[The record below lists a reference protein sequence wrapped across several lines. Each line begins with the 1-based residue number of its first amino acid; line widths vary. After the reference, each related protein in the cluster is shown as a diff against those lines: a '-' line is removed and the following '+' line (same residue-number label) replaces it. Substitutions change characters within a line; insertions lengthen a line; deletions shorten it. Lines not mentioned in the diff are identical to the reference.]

1 MCGIAGFVNK
11 KGKLADRSVL
21 AAMTH
26 VVRHRGPDGDGH
38 YICDNIALGHRRL
51 AIIDLSEAANQPMH
65 STNGRLTI
73 VFNGEIYN
81 YIEIRQ
87 ELQQLG
93 HQFRTQSD
101 TEVILEA
108 YAEWG
113 SDCVQHFN
121 GMWAFA
127 LYDQPRK
134 LLFCSRDRFG
144 VKPFYYVNN
153 GDVFAFGSEIK
164 QLLDFLPRREANRE
178 VLETFL
184 LTGLFEY
191 SEESFF
197 TGVKKLQPS
206 HNLFMNAMTGL
217 ISIERY
223 YEPALLELEGTGE
236 EELERRLLDIL
247 TSSVELRLRSD
258 VPVGTCLSGG
268 LDSSSI
274 ATLAASRY
282 NARTGNKFFGITAVS
297 SEAATDESGF
307 ARQIVNQ
314 NGMNWLTIRPTQKDF
329 ADALASMAYH
339 QDEPI
344 PTLSPMMQ
352 YFVMRKA
359 RENEIPVL
367 LDGQGADE
375 ILLGYIMY
383 FGMYLRSTLRERGV
397 TAAARELQQGL
408 LHNQSM
414 SLGAAIKYMVGVGT
428 PRMRYFRSRCQSAW
442 LKCASN
448 TPQVLLDGAAA
459 RGDLRSFQLNEIG
472 SATLPGL
479 LHYEDRNSM
488 AFSIETRL
496 PFLDYRLVELC
507 LSMPLRSKM
516 RDGWTKWTLR
526 RAMSGVLP
534 ESIAWRRDKI
544 GFEAPETQWMHEH
557 EEVIRQRILS
567 SELVRFVTHERIL
580 KPALRWMSPHQ
591 LWRLFSVAL
600 WSGQFGVC
608 ATGESTAAEPIEV
621 EAQSKEVR
629 MCTAESAEC

>member
-11 KGKLADRSVL
+11 TGKVADRSVL
-21 AAMTH
+21 AAM
-26 VVRHRGPDGDGH
+26 VYAVRHRGPDGEGH
-38 YICDNIALGHRRL
+38 YICGNIALGHRRL
-51 AIIDLSEAANQPMH
+51 AIIDLSDAALQPMH
-65 STNGRLTI
+65 STDGRLTI

-87 ELQQLG
+87 ELQLLG

-164 QLLDFLPRREANRE
+164 QLLDFLPRREANRDI
-178 VLETFL
+178 LTTFL
-184 LTGLFEY
+184 TTGLLEY
-191 SEESFF
+191 SEETFF
-197 TGVKKLQPS
+197 TGVKMLLPS
-206 HNLFMNAMTGL
+206 HNLFMNAITGL

-223 YEPALLELEGTGE
+223 YQPALLELEGASD
-236 EELERRLLDIL
+236 EELERRFLGIL
-247 TSSVELRLRSD
+247 TSSIELRLRSD

-268 LDSSSI
+268 LDSSAI

-282 NARTGNKFFGITAVS
+282 NTRTGNKFFGITSVS

-307 ARQIVNQ
+307 ARQIVDH
-314 NGMNWLTIRPTQKDF
+314 NGMNWLTIRPTAKDF
-329 ADALASMAYH
+329 AGSVESMLYH

-344 PTLSPMMQ
+344 PTLSPMMG
-352 YFVMRKA
+352 YFVMREA
-359 RENEIPVL
+359 RENGIPVL

-383 FGMYLRSTLRERGV
+383 FGMYLRSTLREQGV
-397 TAAARELQQGL
+397 AAAVRELQRGL
-408 LHNQSM
+408 LHNQRM
-414 SLGAAIKYMVGVGT
+414 SLGNAIKFMAAVGM
-428 PRMRYFRSRCQSAW
+428 PRLRYFRSRSQCAW
-442 LKCASN
+442 LKGNYN
-448 TPQVLLDGAAA
+448 TPQVLLDCDAA
-459 RGDLRSFQLNEIG
+459 RGDLRAFQRNEIG
-472 SATLPGL
+472 SATLPSL

-507 LSMPLRSKM
+507 LSLPLRSKI

-526 RAMSGVLP
+526 RAMSGILP

-544 GFEAPETQWMHEH
+544 GFEAPETQWLQEYD
-557 EEVIRQRILS
+557 ETLRQKILS
-567 SELVRFVTHERIL
+567 SELVRYVTHERTL
-580 KPALRWMSPHQ
+580 KSALSWMSPHQ
-591 LWRLFSVAL
+591 RWRLFSVAM
-600 WSGQFGVC
+600 WSGQFGVS
-608 ATGESTAAEPIEV
+608 ATGESTAEEPIAINV
-621 EAQSKEVR
+621 KVTR
-629 MCTAESAEC
+629 